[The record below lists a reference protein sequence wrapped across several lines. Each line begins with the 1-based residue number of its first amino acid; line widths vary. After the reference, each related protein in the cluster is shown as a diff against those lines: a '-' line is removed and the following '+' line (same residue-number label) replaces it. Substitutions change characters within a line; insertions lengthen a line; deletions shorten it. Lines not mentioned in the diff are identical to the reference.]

1 VIEALVSDF
10 GGVLT
15 TPLMD
20 AFWKVNEEW
29 GIPPDALR
37 QAMALAAEREPE
49 PPLFRLERGQMS
61 AGEFF
66 SGLSERLE
74 EVIGR
79 AVDTRD
85 YGTRLMAAMQPNE
98 PLLSYYGAL
107 RRERGIRLAVL
118 TNNVREWQ
126 PYWRGPWGIDD
137 LFELVVDSSFE
148 GVRKPEPEI
157 YERTL
162 ERLGLPGEACVFV
175 DDLDVNLPPAA
186 ALGMRTVHYLH
197 TAQAVSEIG
206 SVIGP

>member
-1 VIEALVSDF
+1 VIEALISDF

-20 AFWKVNEEW
+20 AFWKANEQS
-29 GIPPDALR
+29 GIPPEALR
-37 QAMALAAEREPE
+37 KAMALAAEREPE
-49 PPLFRLERGQMS
+49 PPLFRLERGQIS

-66 SGLSERLE
+66 AGLSERLE

-85 YGTRLMAAMQPNE
+85 YGSRLMAAMQPNE
-98 PLLSYYGAL
+98 PLLSYYRAL
-107 RRERGIRLAVL
+107 HRERGIRLAVL

-126 PYWRGPWGIDD
+126 PHWRGPWGIDA

-162 ERLGLPGEACVFV
+162 ARLDLPGEACVFV
-175 DDLDVNLPPAA
+175 DALEVNLPPAA
-186 ALGMRTVHYLH
+186 ALGMHTVHYLN
-197 TAQAVSEIG
+197 TAQAIAAIDQKVG
-206 SVIGP
+206 

>member
-15 TPLMD
+15 LPLMD
-20 AFWKVNEEW
+20 AFWKANEQS
-29 GIPPDALR
+29 GIPPEALR
-37 QAMALAAEREPE
+37 AAMALAAEREPE

-85 YGTRLMAAMQPNE
+85 YASRLMAAMQPNE
-98 PLLSYYGAL
+98 PLLSYYRAL

-126 PYWRGPWGIDD
+126 PYWRGAWGIDD

-157 YERTL
+157 YARTL
-162 ERLGLPGEACVFV
+162 SRLDLPGEACVFV
-175 DDLDVNLPPAA
+175 DDLEVNLPPAA
-186 ALGMRTVHYLH
+186 ALGMHTVHYRN
-197 TAQAVSEIG
+197 TAQAISEID
-206 SVIGP
+206 SVIGT

>member
-20 AFWKVNEEW
+20 AFWKANEQS
-29 GIPPDALR
+29 GIPPEALR

-49 PPLFRLERGQMS
+49 PPLFRLERGQMT
-61 AGEFF
+61 ADAFF
-66 SGLSERLE
+66 SGLAERLE
-74 EVIGR
+74 EVVGR

-85 YGTRLMAAMQPNE
+85 YGSRLMAAMQPNE
-98 PLLSYYGAL
+98 PLLSYYRAL
-107 RRERGIRLAVL
+107 HRERGIRLAVL

-126 PYWRGPWGIDD
+126 PHWRGPWGIDA

-157 YERTL
+157 YSRTL
-162 ERLGLPGEACVFV
+162 ERLGLPGEACIFV
-175 DDLDVNLPPAA
+175 DDLEVNLPPAA
-186 ALGMRTVHYLH
+186 ALGMHTVHYLN
-197 TAQAVSEIG
+197 TAQAISEID
-206 SVIGP
+206 SVIRA